1 MIFCLLLTLGLKS
14 ATAAAHI
21 ATSTGKS
28 FFTASIISSALIIF
42 FTFISLEK
50 LIEVGP
56 ATSVVFTPNFDRAK
70 AISYPC
76 LPLDSLEIYL
86 TGSKYSRVGPV
97 VTKALIFFFLTKSLL
112 SK

>member
-1 MIFCLLLTLGLKS
+1 MVGLKS
-14 ATAAAHI
+14 ETAAAHT

-28 FFTASIISSALIIF
+28 FCTAPIISSELVIF
-42 FTFISLEK
+42 FTIRSLEK

-56 ATSVVFTPNFDRAK
+56 ATKVVFTPNFDNAK

-76 LPLDSLEIYL
+76 LPLDSLDIYL

-97 VTKALIFFFLTKSLL
+97 VTKALMFFFFTKSLL
-112 SK
+112 LK